1 MHREMLR
8 SPKFLSRVSL
18 PLPYGH
24 PNPSFQLLF
33 RPSLSRVHSVLSV
46 VMLRDCCYQRSDGN
60 RQSIDA
66 GRMSCSGWILYT
78 FYFVTGREGKMMALS
93 QHPVWLILI
102 FTKKRKR
109 PYGRVSRLCNVHR
122 YARANE
128 VRKEKIWVFYTLLYL
143 ST

>member
-1 MHREMLR
+1 MKRLTISIDISCYDFFPWTAYLTNFDDRISGSSCNSDLLPRSRHGIIHIHVPVILRLTHRDMLR

-33 RPSLSRVHSVLSV
+33 RPSLSHVHSVLSV

-66 GRMSCSGWILYT
+66 GRMSCSG
-78 FYFVTGREGKMMALS
+78 
-93 QHPVWLILI
+93 
-102 FTKKRKR
+102 
-109 PYGRVSRLCNVHR
+109 
-122 YARANE
+122 
-128 VRKEKIWVFYTLLYL
+128 
-143 ST
+143 